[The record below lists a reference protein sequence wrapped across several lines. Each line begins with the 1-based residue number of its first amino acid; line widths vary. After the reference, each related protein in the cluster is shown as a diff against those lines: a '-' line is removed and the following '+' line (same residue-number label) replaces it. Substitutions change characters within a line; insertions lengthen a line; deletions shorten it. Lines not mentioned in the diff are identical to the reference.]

1 MGELGPDED
10 PREALAEWMTSP
22 RNPWFAR
29 SLVNRYWKHFM
40 GRGLVEPEDDMRD
53 TNPPTN
59 PELLDA
65 LTAEFVRSGHDLK
78 ALVRLLTRSSTY
90 QLSAEP
96 NAHNARDRHHFS
108 RFYPRRLAAE
118 ILLDGVHAVVGADLK
133 FDGIPAGTRAVCL
146 PDNSFNA
153 GSYFLTVFG
162 RPDASSS
169 CECERSNDASLSQAL
184 HLLNSKDLQSKLAAD
199 SGTAARLAADAR
211 PEDQRI
217 RDLYLLALGR
227 APKAEEVQ
235 LAREHVAR
243 KVGKAHDDPAKAKAR
258 REAFEDL
265 VWALVNT
272 KEFLFNH

>member
-1 MGELGPDED
+1 M
-10 PREALAEWMTSP
+10 ALADWMTSP

-53 TNPPTN
+53 TNPPTH

-65 LTAEFVRSGHDLK
+65 LAAEFVRSGHDLK
-78 ALVRLLTRSSTY
+78 AMVRLLVRSSTY
-90 QLSAEP
+90 QLAAEP
-96 NAHNARDRHHFS
+96 NEHNARDRHHFS

-118 ILLDGVHAVVGADLK
+118 VLLDGVHSVLGAEAK

-153 GSYFLTVFG
+153 SSYFLTVFG
-162 RPDASSS
+162 RPEASSS
-169 CECERSNDASLSQAL
+169 CECERSQDASLSQAL
-184 HLLNSKDLQSKLAAD
+184 HLLNSKDLQSKLSAD
-199 SGTAARLAADAR
+199 SGTAARLAADKR
-211 PEDQRI
+211 PEEERL

-227 APKAEEVQ
+227 APRPEEVR
-235 LAREHVAR
+235 LAREHLGKKTAQAKDDAAR
-243 KVGKAHDDPAKAKAR
+243 TMAR

-265 VWALVNT
+265 AWALINT